1 MEELG
6 ERVAK
11 RCTLA
16 PYEVRLAMDTMEDVW
31 YEAFERGRP
40 IQIGTI
46 GTLHQTIRATLQDSE
61 QTVNQK
67 SIKKISCCLRFVN

>member
-1 MEELG
+1 
-6 ERVAK
+6 
-11 RCTLA
+11 
-16 PYEVRLAMDTMEDVW
+16 MEDVW

-46 GTLHQTIRATLQDSE
+46 GTLHPTIRATLQDSE

-67 SIKKISCCLRFVN
+67 SIKKISCCLRLSIKFQQFLKEIKLRKIVKSTSDLF